1 MTNELTEN
9 EFIAENLNLAK
20 LGKDDLAYHNRNLK
34 LHMPNEERNEGKS
47 NVSQLSMTNEAS
59 NGKDHVL
66 SPNSIWSRT
75 RESNLD
81 VSTASSKESNGSPF
95 HFNNLLQEIEDIP
108 SIDRLTSCR
117 DEFMSHSEESSFHSV
132 ASSIQSSILTAEEGS
147 NWIYLLGNIPTDV
160 DRQVYELIKT
170 INVDAYPSIK
180 TWKILME
187 TYTEEKRE
195 QWTSYEKQIKNIT
208 SDLIISHSNSS
219 NNVRSKLLFDD

>member
-1 MTNELTEN
+1 MGNESECNPFRFEEELEN
-9 EFIAENLNLAK
+9 I
-20 LGKDDLAYHNRNLK
+20 
-34 LHMPNEERNEGKS
+34 
-47 NVSQLSMTNEAS
+47 
-59 NGKDHVL
+59 
-66 SPNSIWSRT
+66 
-75 RESNLD
+75 
-81 VSTASSKESNGSPF
+81 
-95 HFNNLLQEIEDIP
+95 DIP
-108 SIDRLTSCR
+108 SSVGISIGHRTNEYSTG
-117 DEFMSHSEESSFHSV
+117 SEGSSFHSV
-132 ASSIQSSILTAEEGS
+132 ASSLQSSILTAEEGS
-147 NWIYLLGNIPTDV
+147 NWVYLLGNIPTEV